1 MGSDKHESSVSSF
14 RKPRASTQVG
24 NVADWG
30 SVNVVVLVKLIEVS
44 SKKGGAVRLGY
55 TRDGGAYAIGVYCG
69 SNYFTDYVRPSEDV
83 DQYLKD
89 LTVSFEDYD
98 GSEEAE
104 PKKVGSKRR

>member
-1 MGSDKHESSVSSF
+1 MGQDKREAEVSTF
-14 RKPRASTQVG
+14 RKPRANTQVG

-30 SVNVVVLVKLIEVS
+30 SVNAQVLVKLIEVS

-83 DQYLKD
+83 DQYLTD
-89 LTVSFEDYD
+89 LTASFEDYD
-98 GSEEAE
+98 GTTEAE
-104 PKKVGSKRR
+104 PKKARSKR

>member
-1 MGSDKHESSVSSF
+1 MGRDKRETEANNF

-24 NVADWG
+24 NTADWG
-30 SVNVVVLVKLIEVS
+30 SADAQALVKLVETA

-69 SNYFTDYVRPSEDV
+69 SNYFTDYVRPSEDI

-89 LTVSFEDYD
+89 LTASFEDYD
-98 GSEEAE
+98 GSAEAE
-104 PKKVGSKRR
+104 PKKAGSRK